1 MAGFESLISGITDVI
16 WTYLLVILLI
26 GLGLYFTVRSR
37 FVQFRQFGEM
47 VRLLARDS
55 RSDSGVSSFGAFAVG
70 TAARVGT
77 GNLAGV
83 ALAIAVGGP
92 GAVFWMWVI
101 ALVGAASAFVESTLA
116 QVYKVRD
123 GDTFRGGP
131 AYYMEKAL
139 GQRWMGILFAVLI
152 TFTFGIVFSSVQSN
166 TISLAFNEA
175 YGVNRFVFGVFLA
188 VITALIIFGGI
199 KRIAAAASIIVPIL
213 AIPYVLMAVYV
224 IAVNFTQIPN
234 VLFLIVSD
242 AFGLQPALGGGLGAA
257 LLVGVQRGLFSNEAG
272 MGSAPNAAA
281 TANVSHPAK
290 QGLIQSLGVFVDT
303 LVICSATA
311 FIILF
316 SGIYES
322 GEANGIAL
330 TQQAL
335 SSQIGGWASA
345 FIAFAVFTFAFSSII
360 ANYYYGETNIEFIVG
375 RGRGR
380 VIFYYRLAV
389 IGIVLF
395 GSVAALELVWLLADL
410 FMGSMALVNLAA
422 IALLAPIAMKV
433 LSDYT
438 RQRERGE
445 DPTFHANNVPG
456 IKNAEVW
463 GSEER
468 KVR

>member
-1 MAGFESLISGITDVI
+1 MEGLIGGLTTII
-16 WTYLLVILLI
+16 WTYLLVGLLI
-26 GLGLYFTVRSR
+26 GLGLYFTVRTG
-37 FVQFRQFGEM
+37 FVQFRMFREM
-47 VRLLARDS
+47 VRLLVRDS
-55 RSDSGVSSFGAFAVG
+55 GGRDGGVSSFGAFCVG

-83 ALAIAVGGP
+83 ALAIGIGGP
-92 GAVFWMWVI
+92 GAIFWMWVI

-131 AYYMEKAL
+131 AYYMERAL
-139 GQRWMGILFAVLI
+139 GQRWMGVLFAILI
-152 TFTFGIVFSSVQSN
+152 TFTFGLVFSSVQSN

-175 YGVNRFVFGVFLA
+175 YGVNRLLLGL
-188 VITALIIFGGI
+188 VITAITAAIIFGGI
-199 KRIAAAASIIVPIL
+199 KRISQVAQIIVPLL
-213 AIPYVLMAVYV
+213 AIPYVLMALFIIVT
-224 IAVNFTQIPN
+224 NFTQIPN

-242 AFGLQPALGGGLGAA
+242 AFGLRPALGGGFGAA
-257 LLVGVQRGLFSNEAG
+257 LLIGVQRGLFSNEAG

-281 TANVSHPAK
+281 TATVSHPVK
-290 QGLIQSLGVFVDT
+290 QGLVQSLGVFVDT

-322 GEANGIAL
+322 GEADGIAL

-335 SSQIGGWASA
+335 ASQIGGWASA

-360 ANYYYGETNIEFIVG
+360 ANYYYGQTNIEFMTG
-375 RGRGR
+375 SPR
-380 VIFYYRLAV
+380 VLFGYRIAVLAL
-389 IGIVLF
+389 VLF
-395 GSVAALELVWLLADL
+395 GSLAGIELVWALADL

-422 IALLAPIAMKV
+422 IAILAPIAIRV
-433 LSDYT
+433 LKDYQS
-438 RQRERGE
+438 QRKRGL
-445 DPTFHANNVPG
+445 DPHFDASNIPS
-456 IKNAEVW
+456 IRNAEVW
-463 GSEER
+463 GSASKDDR

>member
-1 MAGFESLISGITDVI
+1 MGVLEGFVGGVNDVI

-37 FVQFRQFGEM
+37 FVQFRMFGEM
-47 VRLLARDS
+47 VRLLAKDS
-55 RSDSGVSSFGAFAVG
+55 RSDSGVSSFGAFCVG

-92 GAVFWMWVI
+92 GAIFWMWVI
-101 ALVGAASAFVESTLA
+101 ALVGGASAFVESTLA
-116 QVYKVRD
+116 QIYKVPE

-139 GQRWMGILFAVLI
+139 GQRWMGVLFAVLI
-152 TFTFGIVFSSVQSN
+152 TFCFGLIFSSVQSN

-175 YGVNRFVFGVFLA
+175 YGVNRLFLGL
-188 VITALIIFGGI
+188 VLTGITGLVIFGGI
-199 KRIAAAASIIVPIL
+199 KRIARVAEIIVPVL

-224 IAVNFTQIPN
+224 IAINFTQIPN

-242 AFGLQPALGGGLGAA
+242 AFGLRPALGGGLGAA
-257 LLVGVQRGLFSNEAG
+257 LLIGVQRGLFSNEAG

-281 TANVSHPAK
+281 TANVTHPVK

-335 SSQIGGWASA
+335 SDQIGGWASA
-345 FIAFAVFTFAFSSII
+345 FTAFAVFTFAFSSII
-360 ANYYYGETNIEFIVG
+360 ANYYYGETNIEFITEDRRYV
-375 RGRGR
+375 
-380 VIFYYRLAV
+380 FYYRLAV
-389 IGIVLF
+389 MGLVLF
-395 GSVAALELVWLLADL
+395 GSVAALELVWALADL

-422 IALLAPIAMKV
+422 IALLAPIAFAALK
-433 LSDYT
+433 DYQ
-438 RQRERGE
+438 RQRKRGE
-445 DPTFHANNVPG
+445 NPTFHAPDVPG
-456 IKNAEVW
+456 IKNAEV
-463 GSEER
+463 
-468 KVR
+468 

>member
-1 MAGFESLISGITDVI
+1 MGYIEALVGGINDVI
-16 WTYLLVILLI
+16 WTYLLVVLLI

-37 FVQFRQFGEM
+37 FVQFRLFGEM

-55 RSDSGVSSFGAFAVG
+55 RSESGVSSFGAFCIG

-92 GAVFWMWVI
+92 GAIFWMWVI

-116 QVYKVRD
+116 QIYKVPE
-123 GDTFRGGP
+123 GDTYRGGP
-131 AYYMEKAL
+131 AYYMERAL
-139 GQRWMGILFAVLI
+139 GQRWMGVLFAVLI
-152 TFTFGIVFSSVQSN
+152 TLCFGLIFSSVQSN

-175 YGVNRFVFGVFLA
+175 YGANRLVLGLVLTA
-188 VITALIIFGGI
+188 ITGLVIFGGV
-199 KRIAAAASIIVPIL
+199 KRIARVAEIIVPVL

-224 IAVNFTQIPN
+224 IVVNFAQIPN

-242 AFGLQPALGGGLGAA
+242 AFGLRPALGGGLGAA

-281 TANVSHPAK
+281 TANVTHPVK

-322 GEANGIAL
+322 SNADGIAL
-330 TQQAL
+330 TQRAL
-335 SSQIGGWASA
+335 SEQIGGWAAA

-360 ANYYYGETNIEFIVG
+360 ANYYYGETNIEFITDD
-375 RGRGR
+375 RRY
-380 VIFYYRLAV
+380 IFYYRIAV
-389 IGIVLF
+389 MCLVLF
-395 GSVAALELVWLLADL
+395 GSIAAIEVVWALADL

-422 IALLAPIAMKV
+422 IAILAPISLAALK
-433 LSDYT
+433 DYQ
-438 RQRERGE
+438 RQRTRGE
-445 DPTFHANNVPG
+445 NPTFRATNIPG
-456 IKNAEVW
+456 LKNAEAW
-463 GSEER
+463 GSEKR
-468 KVR
+468 NVR